1 MPIVAS
7 DRITLLEDS
16 RSGRTATFAGDVR
29 TGLTG
34 KPKRLAPKYFYDDLG
49 SALFEAICKLP
60 EYYVTRA
67 ESEIFERY
75 ADEIVDSLDAPVELV
90 ELGSG
95 SAVKTRMLIE
105 RILSR
110 QTRLQYHAID
120 ISPYALTASAQSLTE
135 AHPRL
140 SVNAYAYDYVSLF
153 DSSALVTHAR
163 TMVLF
168 LGSNIGNY
176 DPLPAAQL
184 LRSVGRNLK
193 PGDAILLGVDLKKPI
208 EILEAAYDDP
218 TGVTAAFNKNL
229 LGRINRELG
238 GTFDLEAFEHEV
250 HYLPVRGSVDSFLVA
265 QRPQSVRIET
275 LDLTVDFAAGE
286 SVHTESSYKFSLDDI
301 ERLSHGTGFS
311 LGRTW
316 MDEQRRFAVNL
327 LVKT

>member
-1 MPIVAS
+1 MQVMAS

-16 RSGRTATFAGDVR
+16 RSARTATFAEDVR
-29 TGLTG
+29 AGLG
-34 KPKRLAPKYFYDDLG
+34 SKPKRLAPKYFYDDLG

-75 ADEIVDSLDAPVELV
+75 AAEIIASIDGPLELV

-95 SAVKTRMLIE
+95 SAVKTRLLIDDILARQE
-105 RILSR
+105 RLR
-110 QTRLQYHAID
+110 YHAID
-120 ISPYALTASAQSLTE
+120 ISPDALVSSARALTE
-135 AHPRL
+135 AHPGL
-140 SVNAYAYDYVSLF
+140 SVHAYAYDYVSLF
-153 DSSALVTHAR
+153 DSSALVTRDR
-163 TMVLF
+163 TLVLF

-176 DPLPAAQL
+176 DPIPAAQL

-193 PGDAILLGVDLKKPI
+193 PGDAILLGVDLKKSI
-208 EILEAAYDDP
+208 DVLEAAYDDP

-238 GTFDLEAFEHEV
+238 GRFDLGAFDHEV

-265 QRPQSVRIET
+265 RRPQQVRIDA
-275 LDLTVDFAAGE
+275 LDMTVDFAQGE
-286 SVHTESSYKFSLDDI
+286 SIHTESSYKFSLDDI

-311 LGRTW
+311 PARTW
-316 MDEQRRFAVNL
+316 TDGQRRFAVNL
-327 LVKT
+327 LVKA

>member
-1 MPIVAS
+1 MPIVGS

-16 RSGRTATFAGDVR
+16 RSAQTTAFAEDVR
-29 TGLTG
+29 AGLSR

-75 ADEIVDSLDAPVELV
+75 AAEIVASMQGPVELV

-95 SAVKTRMLIE
+95 SAVKTRLLIE
-105 RILSR
+105 EILSR
-110 QTRLQYHAID
+110 QARLEYHPID
-120 ISPYALTASAQSLTE
+120 ISPDALVASANVLTE
-135 AHPRL
+135 AHPAL
-140 SVNAYAYDYVSLF
+140 SVRAYAYDYVSLF
-153 DSSALVTHAR
+153 NSSVLVTRGR
-163 TMVLF
+163 TLVLF

-184 LRSVGRNLK
+184 LRSVGRSLK
-193 PGDAILLGVDLKKPI
+193 RGDAILLGVDLKKSI

-218 TGVTAAFNKNL
+218 TGVTAAFNKNI

-238 GTFDLEAFEHEV
+238 GHFDLGAFEHEV
-250 HYLPVRGSVDSFLVA
+250 HYDPVRGSVDSFLVA
-265 QRPQSVRIET
+265 RRAQNVRIDA
-275 LDLTVDFAAGE
+275 LGMAVDFAAGE
-286 SVHTESSYKFSLDDI
+286 RLHTESSYKFSRDDI
-301 ERLSHGTGFS
+301 ERLSHGTQFT
-311 LGRTW
+311 LERTW
-316 MDEQRRFAVNL
+316 TDAERRFAVNL

>member
-1 MPIVAS
+1 MPIMSS

-16 RSGRTATFAGDVR
+16 RSARTASFGEDVR
-29 TGLTG
+29 AGLG
-34 KPKRLAPKYFYDDLG
+34 GSPKRLPPKYFYDDLG

-60 EYYVTRA
+60 EYYLTRA
-67 ESEIFERY
+67 ESEIFERH
-75 ADEIVDSLDAPVELV
+75 AAEIVGSIAGPLELV

-95 SAVKTRMLIE
+95 AATKTRLLIDA
-105 RILSR
+105 ILAR
-110 QTRLQYHAID
+110 QPHLEYHAID
-120 ISPYALTASAQSLTE
+120 ISPDALVTSAQALTE
-135 AHPRL
+135 AHPGL
-140 SVNAYAYDYVSLF
+140 SVRAYAYDYVSLF
-153 DSSALVTHAR
+153 DSTALTTRDR
-163 TMVLF
+163 TLVLF

-184 LRSVGRNLK
+184 LRSVGRNLR
-193 PGDAILLGVDLKKPI
+193 PGDGILLGVDLKKQI

-238 GTFDLEAFEHEV
+238 GTFDLDDFEHVV

-265 QRPQSVRIET
+265 QRAHRVQVAA
-275 LDLTVDFAAGE
+275 LDLTVEFAAGE
-286 SVHTESSYKFSLDDI
+286 SIHTESSYKFSRDDI

-316 MDEQRRFAVNL
+316 TDAQGRFAVNL
-327 LVKT
+327 LTKL

>member
-1 MPIVAS
+1 MQIVAS
-7 DRITLLEDS
+7 DRIKLIEDS
-16 RSGRTATFAGDVR
+16 RSARTATFADDVR
-29 TGLTG
+29 AGLSG

-67 ESEIFERY
+67 ESEIFERH
-75 ADEIVDSLDAPVELV
+75 AVDIIASVEGPLELV

-95 SAVKTRMLIE
+95 SAVKTRLLIDD
-105 RILSR
+105 ILSR
-110 QTRLQYHAID
+110 QPQLRYHAID
-120 ISPYALTASAQSLTE
+120 ISPDALVTSARVLTE
-135 AHPRL
+135 AHPGL
-140 SVNAYAYDYVSLF
+140 SVHAYAYDYVSLF
-153 DSSALVTHAR
+153 DSTTLVTRDR
-163 TMVLF
+163 TLVLF

-176 DPLPAAQL
+176 DPVPAAQL

-193 PGDAILLGVDLKKPI
+193 PGDAILLGVDLKKSI
-208 EILEAAYDDP
+208 EVLEAAYNDS

-238 GTFDLEAFEHEV
+238 GHFDLDAFEHEV

-265 QRPQSVRIET
+265 RREQIVR
-275 LDLTVDFAAGE
+275 VDAIDMTFAFEAGE
-286 SVHTESSYKFSLDDI
+286 AVHTESSYKFSLDDI

-311 LGRTW
+311 LARTW
-316 MDEQRRFAVNL
+316 TDEQRRFAVNL